1 MKEIG
6 LIKKEKIVI
15 MKIRGMF
22 CFLAGLTVF
31 FCLGVVPDC
40 LAELVL
46 DKGKITEVIVP
57 GQVVSGALNLRNTG
71 NDPIRLKIYFEDFLY
86 KQPFDGTKKFLPMG
100 STDYSCGEW
109 VQISPQELVLPP
121 LTSKKVT
128 YLIKPPSELK
138 KGGYYGV
145 LFFEN
150 MPGEQAGG
158 GLQIITRVGCLFF
171 LETAGSQKRT
181 RLVEPMVTGN
191 RLDMGFLNEGEIIVI
206 AKVTYYVMDSQG
218 MAIDRGEVNT
228 FYLPPKEKFPVSIE
242 MNKNLAPGKY
252 TIVLTFDLG
261 EGEVIVREVDLT
273 KSSLGIS
280 SVAEIRD

>member
-1 MKEIG
+1 MK
-6 LIKKEKIVI
+6 K
-15 MKIRGMF
+15 MRGTF

-31 FCLGVVPDC
+31 FCLNVVPDSR
-40 LAELVL
+40 AELVL
-46 DKGKITEVIVP
+46 DKGKVTEVIIP

-86 KQPFDGTKKFLPMG
+86 KPPFDGTKKFLPMG

-109 VQISPQELVLPP
+109 VQVSPQELVLPP

-128 YLIKPPSELK
+128 YLMKPPYDLR

-150 MPGEQAGG
+150 MPGEQTG

-181 RLVEPMVTGN
+181 RLVEPEVTGN
-191 RLDMGFLNEGEIIVI
+191 RLDMGFLNEGEVIVI
-206 AKVTYYVMDSQG
+206 AKATYYIMDSRG
-218 MAIDRGEVNT
+218 MAIDRGEIET
-228 FYLPPKEKFPVSIE
+228 FYLPPKERFPLSIE
-242 MNKNLAPGKY
+242 MNKTLAPGKY
-252 TIVLTFDLG
+252 TIILTFDLG

-273 KSSLGIS
+273 RSSLGIS
-280 SVAEIRD
+280 SVVEIRD